1 MPGSPVILFSFIY
14 SFILL
19 NGFFITVRWLH
30 LAHHDQ
36 KQIWHYWRILEAL
49 YEPGALGLGKSGCFL
64 LVCLLAVNRGFYFTA
79 LRYILLVWGANWILH
94 ANVGRIIFI
103 LSLADSAIS
112 RTDIII
118 TAGFVSGA
126 SAALCFKAPQS
137 NRQGCAHRM
146 NPGLAVSSL
155 AGLPLWDGS
164 THVQHVLA
172 GRWLVWSPPCWTC
185 KHPPGSS
192 SPLVREWFICIHLDP
207 GGEAA
212 VALP

>member
-1 MPGSPVILFSFIY
+1 MDVFCWFAYWQLTRD
-14 SFILL
+14 FILRHWDT
-19 NGFFITVRWLH
+19 FF
-30 LAHHDQ
+30 
-36 KQIWHYWRILEAL
+36 L
-49 YEPGALGLGKSGCFL
+49 YEVQIGYFMPVQEGLFL
-64 LVCLLAVNRGFYFTA
+64 
-79 LRYILLVWGANWILH
+79 H
-94 ANVGRIIFI
+94 
-103 LSLADSAIS
+103 SLADSAIS

-172 GRWLVWSPPCWTC
+172 GR
-185 KHPPGSS
+185 
-192 SPLVREWFICIHLDP
+192 
-207 GGEAA
+207 
-212 VALP
+212 